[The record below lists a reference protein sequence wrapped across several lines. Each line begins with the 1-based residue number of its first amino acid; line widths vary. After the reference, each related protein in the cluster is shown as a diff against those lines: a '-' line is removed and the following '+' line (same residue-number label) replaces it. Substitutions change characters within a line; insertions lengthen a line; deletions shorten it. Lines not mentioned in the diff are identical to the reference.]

1 MKLKY
6 KIMLIFC
13 STMLAS
19 VMVIGTMTVILGSGA
34 VTNTEL
40 ESIQTESVLVSNNIS
55 TQLKDYLAAV
65 TVVGKEAVITD
76 SSVPVEYKQKILNEI
91 VDTYGFTSGNILDE
105 KGVSLVDGTDF
116 GDRSYVTTA
125 LAGTPNISEITLSKY
140 TNTYGTSIAAPV
152 VTVQGVTLGVVY
164 FRLDIDFMLSI
175 LEDLKVS
182 PNSVAY
188 IVDSSNRIIA
198 YPDRQYITKDASEL
212 NISDALTGTCDIS
225 GTQGWKLVIS
235 APKADFQKV
244 LINLYVGLG
253 IVDVVIL
260 ILGIVIATVFTRSI
274 NKPIV
279 AVEEALLATSEGNL
293 DLTIL
298 KIKRKDEI
306 GILQNSASELVQT
319 LQHIIGEINDILG
332 AICNYDL
339 SIADMKEYPGEYNRI
354 SFSVNQIKEI
364 LTYLIVE
371 VQSSSSNVKI
381 GSKQLAEA
389 TQLLSTGA
397 SAQSASID
405 KLMSEMNEV
414 AISINRSS
422 ENGRLIN
429 EQLTHL
435 EQEIDDGNTQM
446 EELSKVVKDV
456 EEMSSDIQKIVGTID
471 SISFQTN
478 ILALNASVEAARA
491 GENGR
496 GFAVVAEEVSSLAA
510 KSSEASKRTGE
521 LIERCISGIQKAK
534 DCADSTSEALRNIV
548 DHSKQISA
556 AFDEITEGTA
566 EEAKKANIIKEEVN
580 NISAVVQSNS
590 SSAMETA
597 ASTEELSSQ
606 AVSLEQMVSRFVV
619 DR

>member
-40 ESIQTESVLVSNNIS
+40 ESIQTESVLASDNIS

-116 GDRSYVTTA
+116 SDRSYVTTA

-152 VTVQGVTLGVVY
+152 VTAQGVTLGVVY

-175 LEDLKVS
+175 LEGLKVS

-212 NISDALTGTCDIS
+212 DISDALTGTCDIS

-235 APKADFQKV
+235 APKADFHKV

-293 DLTIL
+293 DL
-298 KIKRKDEI
+298 
-306 GILQNSASELVQT
+306 LQNSASELVQT
-319 LQHIIGEINDILG
+319 LQHIISEINDILG

-556 AFDEITEGTA
+556 AFDEIAEGTA